1 MSTAPLSPSP
11 RQSLSIRSPISSSR
25 TSIDQSNPARPTNTR
40 RNRAALRD
48 YYNLKPSAVAE
59 DAPETVTSLSSDRS
73 NHERSILDEVD
84 GEGFEAGA
92 FVRGILEREGL
103 EGVLKVENGLVG
115 EIRGLDGEKK
125 ALVYDNYS
133 KLIRA
138 TETIRR
144 VRIFIAHFGRTMGTL
159 TFDF

>member
-25 TSIDQSNPARPTNTR
+25 TSLDQSNPARPTTTR

-59 DAPETVTSLSSDRS
+59 DGPKSVASPSNDRP
-73 NHERSILDEVD
+73 NHENNILDEVD
-84 GEGFEAGA
+84 REGFDAGA
-92 FVRGILEREGL
+92 YVRGILEREGL

-115 EIRGLDGEKK
+115 EIRGLDGERK

-138 TETIRR
+138 TETIRK
-144 VRIFIAHFGRTMGTL
+144 VRPYITQW
-159 TFDF
+159 